1 MDKDKDKG
9 FVIVIQKPK
18 QRLRFAPKGSVVP
31 SKKGYK
37 RKPRTMR
44 GE

>member
-1 MDKDKDKG
+1 MKEDKG
-9 FVIVIQKPK
+9 FVIVIAKPK
-18 QRLRFAPKGSVVP
+18 ARLRFAPKGSVVP

-37 RKPRTMR
+37 RKPRTLR